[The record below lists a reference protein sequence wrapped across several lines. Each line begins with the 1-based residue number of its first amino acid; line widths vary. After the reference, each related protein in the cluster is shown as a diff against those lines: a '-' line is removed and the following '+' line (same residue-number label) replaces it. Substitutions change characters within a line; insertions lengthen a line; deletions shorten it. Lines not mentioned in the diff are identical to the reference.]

1 VRSASP
7 VIAVLLFQR
16 LLKRSNIHGNLVALF
31 LAVSWPFLGRFS
43 LTRTASGHTVS
54 VEAAPPAW

>member
-31 LAVSWPFLGRFS
+31 LAVSWPFFADPDSFRPY
-43 LTRTASGHTVS
+43 RQC
-54 VEAAPPAW
+54 